1 MTIVEIY
8 LNIYSFREV
17 LSKFL
22 IEDKKDN
29 WITMRENNSKEL
41 YLAEEFS
48 GDYGLIM
55 YPYKSVEDDI
65 KEAFSHYLDSV
76 HKLKEVL
83 YASERWR
90 DSIDIKIEDNKIV
103 TMPSLDLDLITGI
116 DLINS
121 VVSNKGFIYKVTDD
135 SLIIEI
141 EVKRPLTYTSLNN
154 YIKLL
159 YYALKL
165 YYDVRR
171 TQEDVALKKA
181 LDYTK
186 NI

>member
-1 MTIVEIY
+1 MNIVEIY

-17 LSKFL
+17 ISRFL

-41 YLAEEFS
+41 YLAEEFN
-48 GDYGLIM
+48 GDYGLII
-55 YPYKSVEDDI
+55 YPYKDIEDDI
-65 KEAFSHYLDSV
+65 KEAFSHYLYSV
-76 HKLKEVL
+76 NKLKEVL

-90 DSIDIKIEDNKIV
+90 DSIDIKIEGNKIV
-103 TMPSLDLDLITGI
+103 TMPSLDLDLITGV

-121 VVSNKGFIYKVTDD
+121 VVSNKGFIYKVLDD
-135 SLIIEI
+135 SLVIEI
-141 EVKRPLTYTSLNN
+141 EIKRPLIYTSLND

-165 YYDVRR
+165 YYDVKR
-171 TQEDVALKKA
+171 TQED
-181 LDYTK
+181 
-186 NI
+186 I